1 MQPRDVL
8 GLVSDFIAVGSFFFT
23 LAVLWRARRRLAQA
37 LRTIQTT
44 NSQAPVALVIGLGQ
58 DIRGAVE
65 QHLKEHGLSMPVY
78 NYTRAGVVPSGQF
91 HAVLH
96 DILEIKQ
103 QATSAGA
110 KEVHLF
116 YMGPVTLSIGIG
128 ALLDNWVPVVV
139 YRYAGGQYEQEFVL
153 QKETVLGLL
162 DQAVDAGVELI
173 T

>member
-1 MQPRDVL
+1 MQARDVL
-8 GLVSDFIAVGSFFFT
+8 GIVSDFIT
-23 LAVLWRARRRLAQA
+23 RL
-37 LRTIQTT
+37 
-44 NSQAPVALVIGLGQ
+44 
-58 DIRGAVE
+58 
-65 QHLKEHGLSMPVY
+65 
-78 NYTRAGVVPSGQF
+78 GVVPSGQF

-110 KEVHLF
+110 KEAHLF

-128 ALLDNWVPVVV
+128 VLMDNWVPVVV